1 MEKEGIVNNIE
12 CSIFPND
19 DYYSVVNWINIKD
32 NKNNNNNNNENILSI
47 PYIHNVNSSV
57 DTVSSEN
64 SIYRNDTLNEKLV
77 DIINEIYVKYPEII
91 YSQVRSEIPT
101 LYPETTTKS
110 TTKIEIDTKNSS
122 ISQDYDHSI
131 RWLNI
136 IDNKTKEIVL
146 RVPYILEFKSYNIQS
161 FIDAVYKSPLL
172 MDGTLDC
179 TVNNFIDLIY
189 NKYPEIIYP
198 QINKNKST
206 EIEIDIKDSY
216 TYPQLYFLTKLKQI
230 ATITSIDRHRIKI
243 QITTANIK
251 TEKGRD
257 DIDIHQPS
265 RSINKIKR
273 TEKKNT
279 I

>member
-101 LYPETTTKS
+101 LYPETTTKT

-251 TEKGRD
+251 MEKGRD